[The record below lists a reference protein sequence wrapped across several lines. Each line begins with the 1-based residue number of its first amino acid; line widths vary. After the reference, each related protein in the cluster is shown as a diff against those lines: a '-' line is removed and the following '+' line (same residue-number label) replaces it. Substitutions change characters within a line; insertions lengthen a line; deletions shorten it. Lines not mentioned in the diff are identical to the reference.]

1 VRSRA
6 SPGVALGALLVVVIV
21 VLVVAGCGNPAST
34 TPPPSASLPP
44 LVSPVTGVLTHIEA
58 EALSKVT
65 AFTLR
70 TADGRETRFQ
80 VGILDNGD
88 QFPPGHLA
96 EHMANASPVKVWF
109 RDDGSGNLVVYRLE
123 DG

>member
-1 VRSRA
+1 MRRA
-6 SPGVALGALLVVVIV
+6 PGLATL
-21 VLVVAGCGNPAST
+21 VLVVLAPLVALLAGGCGDGAAT
-34 TPPPSASLPP
+34 TPRPTGSLAP

-58 EALSKVT
+58 EGLSKVT

-80 VGILDNGD
+80 IGILENGA

-109 RDDGSGNLVVYRLE
+109 RDDGAGNLVVYRLE

>member
-1 VRSRA
+1 MR
-6 SPGVALGALLVVVIV
+6 LGAT
-21 VLVVAGCGNPAST
+21 VLAAVVAALVLGGCGDVGSVTPA
-34 TPPPSASLPP
+34 PSGSLAP

-70 TADGRETRFQ
+70 TADGRETRF
-80 VGILDNGD
+80 VIGILENGA

-109 RDDGSGNLVVYRLE
+109 RDDGAGNLVAYRLE

>member
-1 VRSRA
+1 MRHRA
-6 SPGVALGALLVVVIV
+6 GQVVALFLAALLTG
-21 VLVVAGCGNPAST
+21 ACGNALGT
-34 TPPPSASLPP
+34 ATPPPGSLQP

-58 EALSKVT
+58 EGLSKVT

-70 TADGRETRFQ
+70 TADGRETRFEI
-80 VGILDNGD
+80 GILENGA

-96 EHMANASPVKVWF
+96 EHMANASPVRVFF
-109 RDDGSGNLVVYRLE
+109 RDAGGGRLVAYRLE

>member
-1 VRSRA
+1 MRSRA
-6 SPGVALGALLVVVIV
+6 SRAIIALVLVALAVG
-21 VLVVAGCGNPAST
+21 GCAIDVAST
-34 TPPPSASLPP
+34 TPPPSGSLPP
-44 LVSPVTGVLTHIEA
+44 LGSPVTGVLTHIESQG
-58 EALSKVT
+58 LSKVT

-80 VGILDNGD
+80 IGILENGD

-109 RDDGSGNLVVYRLE
+109 RDDGAGNLVAYRLE

>member
-6 SPGVALGALLVVVIV
+6 SGAVALGALLVL
-21 VLVVAGCGNPAST
+21 VLLVAACGDTGST
-34 TPPPSASLPP
+34 IPPPSGSLPP

-58 EALSKVT
+58 QGLSKVT

-80 VGILDNGD
+80 IGILENGD

-96 EHMANASPVKVWF
+96 EHMANTSPVKVWF

>member
-1 VRSRA
+1 LL
-6 SPGVALGALLVVVIV
+6 ALAALLAL
-21 VLVVAGCGNPAST
+21 VLVAGACGDTGSTTAPASG
-34 TPPPSASLPP
+34 SLPP
-44 LVSPVTGVLTHIEA
+44 LVSPVTGVLTHIDSQG
-58 EALSKVT
+58 LSKVT

-80 VGILDNGD
+80 IGILENGD

-96 EHMANASPVKVWF
+96 EHMANASPVRVWF
-109 RDDGSGNLVVYRLE
+109 RDDGAGNLVAYRLE